1 MVAGLALTAAPV
13 ALAGADNAWAQIRM
27 LFAAMDES
35 VVVKMLWGGGE
46 GCGTFGAVQQLP
58 TERPHVAIL

>member
-1 MVAGLALTAAPV
+1 MIAEAALVGGLFHFENV
-13 ALAGADNAWAQIRM
+13 SI
-27 LFAAMDES
+27 
-35 VVVKMLWGGGE
+35 VKMLWGGGE